1 MLQRF
6 SAAILLSAISF
17 AAMADNS
24 AEGDHTEKA
33 WIKQS
38 NEYTNMLLSVQLEH
52 SPEQGSTQGVAKFDD
67 RISNPSRAE
76 EIAERHELEA
86 ALAKIK
92 AAQAGVTDK
101 NVKED
106 ITILQKAFNLQFRMQ
121 DFQLAREV
129 PFYNAS
135 AWMIKF
141 RRHGARRPW
150 CDCASTPASSPAT
163 SPSPTG

>member
-17 AAMADNS
+17 AAMADSS

-67 RISNPSRAE
+67 RISNPSRGD

-92 AAQAGVTDK
+92 AARATVTDK

-106 ITILQKAFNLQFRMQ
+106 IEILQKSFNLRFRME

-135 AWMIKF
+135 AIIF
-141 RRHGARRPW
+141 QVLRV
-150 CDCASTPASSPAT
+150 
-163 SPSPTG
+163 